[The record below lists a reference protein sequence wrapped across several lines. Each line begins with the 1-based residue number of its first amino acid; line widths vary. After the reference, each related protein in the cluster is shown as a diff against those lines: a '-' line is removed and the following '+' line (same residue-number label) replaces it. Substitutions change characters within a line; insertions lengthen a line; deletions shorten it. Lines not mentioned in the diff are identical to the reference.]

1 MAPKKANSKAD
12 EAAKAALFAAKKGKA
27 LALTHSTHQEA
38 TEDDVLR
45 TCEGDTLR
53 TCGPEG
59 QSQPPPG
66 FAPPEGADLTED
78 DEVLGVSA
86 EEQLQLRALRLKNR
100 NLQRQKEILEAKRQ
114 RVSALAKVRQM
125 ICDEEHKAQ
134 DLEREIALMQR
145 EGHLDLQHGPPLQQR
160 AQLEDMREGHL
171 GLQHGPPLQQRA
183 QLEDMREGHLG
194 LQHGPPLQQRAQLED
209 PRFPQ
214 RDHTFPHAAPFQGV
228 NYLDERSPLAPHL
241 QVMPWP
247 ANFRA
252 GTYPKYNGST
262 DPA

>member
-12 EAAKAALFAAKKGKA
+12 EAAKAALLAARKGKA
-27 LALTHSTHQEA
+27 LALTQSTHEEA

-45 TCEGDTLR
+45 TCEDDTLR

-66 FAPPEGADLTED
+66 FAPPEGADLAED
-78 DEVLGVSA
+78 GEVLGVSA
-86 EEQLQLRALRLKNR
+86 EEHLQLRALRLKNR

-114 RVSALAKVRQM
+114 RVFTLAKVRQM
-125 ICDEEHKAQ
+125 IRDEEQKAQ

-145 EGHLDLQHGPPLQQR
+145 K
-160 AQLEDMREGHL
+160 GHL

-183 QLEDMREGHLG
+183 QLEDTREGHLG
-194 LQHGPPLQQRAQLED
+194 LQHGPPLQQRAQPKD

-214 RDHTFPHAAPFQGV
+214 CDHTFPHAAPFQGV

-262 DPA
+262 DPAQYIMSY